1 MSTTARQTRGDRYAG
16 PVPNPTNA
24 KLNGRRPRTRL
35 APDDRREH
43 LIRTAVT
50 TFAQEGV
57 AASSVL
63 RITQAAGV
71 SNGTFYH
78 YFANKQELEDAV
90 ATLVIDELQHDL
102 RRLQE
107 HAGYAERLAIG
118 AVGAMQRI
126 AANRELGAVMVEYFE
141 HNSFAIHQQAVMLE
155 SDIREGGKAGEF
167 PLAEPR
173 ALLVAMFVAMFGVGA
188 RAILDGAD
196 ADEIG
201 EIIAAAQL
209 RTVGVPR
216 ARAATLA
223 ARARRMP
230 PLDGA

>member
-1 MSTTARQTRGDRYAG
+1 MLAWCRSPRS
-16 PVPNPTNA
+16 A
-24 KLNGRRPRTRL
+24 KLDGRRPRTRL

-50 TFAQEGV
+50 IFAKEG
-57 AASSVL
+57 AGASSVL

-90 ATLVIDELQHDL
+90 ATLVLDELQHDL
-102 RRLQE
+102 RKLQE
-107 HAGYAERLAIG
+107 YAGYAERLAIG
-118 AVGAMQRI
+118 AVGVMRRV
-126 AANRELGAVMVEYFE
+126 AANHELGAVMVEYFE
-141 HNSFAIHQQAVMLE
+141 HNSSVIRQQAVMLD

-167 PLAEPR
+167 PISEPLP
-173 ALLVAMFVAMFGVGA
+173 LLVAMFVAMFGVGA

-209 RTVGVPR
+209 RTVGVARGR
-216 ARAATLA
+216 AGAIA
-223 ARARRMP
+223 ARVRRAP
-230 PLDGA
+230 PQGGPRIAPGMSSSYRS